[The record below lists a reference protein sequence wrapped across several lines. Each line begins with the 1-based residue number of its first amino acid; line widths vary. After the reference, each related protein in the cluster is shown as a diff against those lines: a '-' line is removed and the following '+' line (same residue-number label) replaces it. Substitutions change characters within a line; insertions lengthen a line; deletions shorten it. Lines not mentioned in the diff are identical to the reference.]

1 MDPMT
6 IMMLANMLSSQ
17 GNSGSGDGT
26 GGNGTILPVGAQ
38 LGIAGAGL
46 AGGIIG
52 SLADNG
58 IRSNNPNNIAL
69 QDAVSGSTW
78 GDVFSSGDKLA
89 AAKNQ
94 IDNNQIDFSGVKN
107 NDNLLN
113 TWNPNDLQEGVQKE
127 NGWQTAGSIG
137 GAALSDAASLAT
149 AGSTFGPVGTVI
161 GGAAGLI
168 SGLGRGIISAFQH
181 DSNADE
187 INRATERA
195 NKMQIDSYY
204 TTAQNNQAREQRK
217 TMMNFAAFGGPLEGL
232 NGIEHFNVG
241 GSHGENPN
249 GGVQQGVAQ
258 DGQPNMV
265 EEGEIKYKDY
275 IYSKRIKPSKALLK
289 KNNLPEKYAGL
300 SYAEIA
306 DKLQQ
311 ESEDRPNDPISICT
325 LDSWMERL
333 QAAQEET
340 RAVSAMKRAAK
351 MISGMSDEEK
361 MGIFAMMQGEEQ
373 PIMANGGKIHIKE
386 SKRGTFTA
394 AAKKH
399 GKSVQEFASQVL
411 AHPEN
416 YSPAMRKKANFA
428 RNAAK
433 WHEAGGYLFPE
444 GGGLG
449 AFDYATQYIL
459 GQTPEQEWA
468 RIIDEDRRKKG
479 ADITRM
485 VNGNLYNA
493 GLPIQYNVT
502 INPDGTSSMTPMFM
516 TNYSQVKY
524 DGEEPRYNQVGP
536 ATKTPSSKETTIS
549 TGKGGGNDSG
559 AGFDMSA
566 LRFAPAI
573 GAGIGALTSLLQ
585 GRDYTYANQLRDIA
599 GQYNPMSAPK
609 IGGYRAYTPFDVNL
623 GDAENLAMLATSLRS
638 NRGQNRATQGAMD
651 IATLGAYRKAMAERN
666 LISQQANEA
675 RRMEVDN
682 YNLGIDKTNASLQQA
697 YDQLNASIKDKRL
710 GLMASAAE
718 AQDASDTAWAKSL
731 SDTTTNFFNQLGNV
745 GKDAWS
751 GNRAMSYIAQ
761 HPELLQMLIGLV

>member
-217 TMMNFAAFGGPLEGL
+217 AMMNFAAFGGPLEGL

-449 AFDYATQYIL
+449 AFD
-459 GQTPEQEWA
+459 
-468 RIIDEDRRKKG
+468 
-479 ADITRM
+479 
-485 VNGNLYNA
+485 
-493 GLPIQYNVT
+493 
-502 INPDGTSSMTPMFM
+502 
-516 TNYSQVKY
+516 
-524 DGEEPRYNQVGP
+524 
-536 ATKTPSSKETTIS
+536 KETTTS

-559 AGFDMSA
+559 AGFDISA

-675 RRMEVDN
+675 KRMEVDN

-710 GLMASAAE
+710 GLMASAAG

-731 SDTTTNFFNQLGNV
+731 SDTATNFFNQLGNV
-745 GKDAWS
+745 GKDTWS
-751 GNRAMSYIAQ
+751 KNKVLAYIKK
-761 HPELLQMLIGLV
+761 HPEDLELIQSLGLI